1 MIFRN
6 CENLKVN
13 FLEKEFNLFENN
25 NTKDGKQLTILNYN
39 KWYINVNSVN
49 INLNKEIQNIP
60 CPGNPFYQ
68 LSIISLQDNKI
79 IIRTNEITEQPD
91 LQK

>member
-39 KWYINVNSVN
+39 IWYINVNSVK

-60 CPGNPFYQ
+60 CPENPFYQ

-79 IIRTNEITEQPD
+79 IIGTNEITEQPD